1 MAGNSV
7 EISVK
12 GKWIK
17 VPALDIDG
25 KKVVVT
31 GRWIKAAAIHDEEWL
46 ESELEDPER
55 CIKRLKDRESHGL
68 RADIFTFTQKLPAT
82 HPQYPYRMEWDSVAA
97 IRLTSFTEWWEKL
110 PQETRKNARRSLKRG
125 VVARVTEL
133 NDDLIRGIVEI
144 NNESP
149 MRQGKLFHHY
159 GKDFDAVR
167 RDYSSFIDRSDFI
180 CAYLGEELIGLMKI
194 VYSGKVA
201 AILQLLSKS
210 SHYDKR
216 PTNALIA
223 KAVERCEE
231 KGISYITYGK
241 YSYGNKL
248 KSSLTEFKSRNG
260 FEEILVPRFYVPLTS
275 KGKIC
280 ITLKLHRDLVR
291 ILPEKAI
298 CFGVNV
304 RAKWYKLVRFAS
316 RCSSMTERPI
326 CNRLMGCS
334 NPPAGSNYDP

>member
-1 MAGNSV
+1 MTDYTT
-7 EISVK
+7 EIYVR
-12 GKWIK
+12 GRW
-17 VPALDIDG
+17 VRVAALGIDD
-25 KKVVVT
+25 KTIVIT
-31 GRWIKAAAIHDEEWL
+31 GRWLKMAIVRSEEWL
-46 ESELEDPER
+46 ETELGNPEQ
-55 CIKRLKDRESHGL
+55 CIRQLKTLRPLLG

-241 YSYGNKL
+241 YSYGNKR

-280 ITLKLHRDLVR
+280 ITLKLHRDLVG